1 MSNVKSII
9 RGIGVIA
16 LACVLT
22 SVGGIRA
29 CGRLAKG
36 AKAAKAA
43 KAADRAYDI
52 SRAYRATNAIKNAKN
67 SEILTNALSHVKDVK
82 TLADVFIIDEKKNS
96 ISDVNTTLYKSGLG
110 KYFTGSITDTFY
122 VDSIHRFQ
130 DLNIYV
136 PEMYS
141 IYEYYNNKDVLQLS
155 YGIER
160 IRLSTTMLSITSK
173 NKAVWLTNKNGIKY
187 RSRSY
192 KYQEELLEYS
202 YYIES
207 KKQMYKLYF
216 AREISNEKDIPKYIH
231 RLEALIQLI
240 EDSDTTTITKGDSN

>member
-1 MSNVKSII
+1 MNKIKPII
-9 RGIGVIA
+9 RGISLIA

-22 SVGGIRA
+22 SVGGVRA

-43 KAADRAYDI
+43 KSADSAYDLA
-52 SRAYRATNAIKNAKN
+52 RAYRATNAMKNAKT
-67 SEILTNALSHVKDVK
+67 SDVFTNALSHVNDVQ
-82 TLADVFIIDEKKNS
+82 TLANVFVIDKEDNS
-96 ISDVNTTLYKSGLG
+96 ISDINTTLYKSGLG

-160 IRLSTTMLSITSK
+160 IRLSTTMLSSASR
-173 NKAVWLTNKNGIKY
+173 NKVVWLTNKNGIKY

-192 KYQEELLEYS
+192 RYQDELLEYS
-202 YYIES
+202 YYVES

-216 AREISNEKDIPKYIH
+216 AREISKEEDIPKYIH

-240 EDSDTTTITKGDSN
+240 EDANHITANDSIQP